1 MFRHVLVAVDGSP
14 GAEKAAE
21 FARNLALATGAR
33 LTALIV
39 IEPPGAFVFGPLDL
53 VAPTASFPGPEALG
67 RAQAMLDR
75 LHTSMPGHAE
85 HSRVEFGRAA
95 DKILDVAKE
104 LDVDL
109 IVVGARGLGAVDR
122 FLVGSTSEKVVRGA
136 DRPVT
141 VVR

>member
-21 FARNLALATGAR
+21 FARRIALDTGAR
-33 LTALIV
+33 LTVLVV
-39 IEPPGAFVFGPLDL
+39 IEPPGTFVFGPLDL
-53 VAPTASFPGPEALG
+53 VSPTASFPGPEALG
-67 RAQAMLDR
+67 RAQDMIDVLR
-75 LHTSMPGHAE
+75 KTMPGHDT
-85 HSRVEFGRAA
+85 HSRVEIGAPA
-95 DKILDVAKE
+95 DKIVSVAKD

-109 IVVGARGLGAVDR
+109 IVVGARGLGAVER
-122 FLVGSTSEKVVRGA
+122 FLVGSTSEKVVRHA